1 MKADRY
7 NLFNFIHKA
16 LRAQLYD
23 TALTLQ
29 KTDFTIET
37 ETETAIVKVQQTLK
51 SFESHAE
58 KENHFIL
65 PAISKFYEQ
74 KAMMIEGEHDT
85 DEALSEQMKNKME
98 ALRFAP
104 VELKD
109 RTGRQLFYL
118 FIEFTGFNLIHM
130 NKEEHILNE
139 ILWENYSDE
148 ELMAITGEIMKNIPP
163 SEMMEIFPW
172 MMKGI
177 TNLELIGFLADLEK
191 GLPTETFDA
200 VMNMAHRNI
209 PERLNFKS
217 ASEAL

>member
-1 MKADRY
+1 MKTDRY

-23 TALTLQ
+23 AALTLQ
-29 KTDFTIET
+29 KTDFINEA
-37 ETETAIVKVQQTLK
+37 EAETAMEKVHLTLK

-58 KENHFIL
+58 KENKFIL
-65 PAISKFYEQ
+65 PAISKHDEQ
-74 KAMMIEGEHDT
+74 KAAMIESEHDT
-85 DEALSEQMKNKME
+85 DESLSEQMKNKME

-104 VELKD
+104 VELKNK
-109 RTGRQLFYL
+109 TGRQLFYL

-130 NKEEHILNE
+130 NKEEHVLNE
-139 ILWENYSDE
+139 ILWEHNSDA
-148 ELMAITGEIMKNIPP
+148 ELMAITGEIMKSIPP

-191 GLPTETFDA
+191 GLPQETFDS
-200 VMNMAHRNI
+200 VMHMAHRTI
-209 PERLNFKS
+209 PERLHFNTTK
-217 ASEAL
+217 EAL